1 MALVPLRTSKDT
13 NEDVSRLLRRLEERG
28 TDLNVMRAMANCEG
42 AFRNFLRL
50 GNSLLQHSKL
60 SARWRELAIMRVAW
74 RNRSDYEW
82 GQHVSIARGA
92 GLRDAEIEAVK
103 EWENSEVLEADAK
116 SVLQYVDA
124 VDSLTPVEESLAA
137 VGKFLSSDEIAEL
150 TLSVGFWSMVARFLV
165 ALQIEREPGTPG
177 FDDWQREKA

>member
-1 MALVPLRTSKDT
+1 MALVPLRTSRDT
-13 NEDVSRLLRRLEERG
+13 TGGVSQLLRRLEERG

-60 SARWRELAIMRVAW
+60 EPRWRELAIMRVAW
-74 RNRSDYEW
+74 RNGSDYEW
-82 GQHVSIARGA
+82 GQHVAIARAA
-92 GLRDAEIEAVK
+92 GLNNAEIEAVK
-103 EWENSEVLEADAK
+103 HWQSSEVLDEAGRA
-116 SVLQYVDA
+116 VLQYTDDVDDLQAVDA
-124 VDSLTPVEESLAA
+124 SAEALKP
-137 VGKFLSSDEIAEL
+137 FLSSEELAEL

-177 FDDWQREKA
+177 FDGWQKE